1 MRVSV
6 VVEQGWDPTSI
17 EVGPAGGVDWSR
29 AVAVPV
35 PGSLEALE
43 LALGLGE
50 ARVLGHGLATVEDLL
65 RTCLALGA
73 AGVARAPDLFAVAA
87 ALRSEAPDL
96 VLTAHRSADH
106 GAGVTG
112 PMLAGL
118 LDLPQA
124 TAAESLR
131 VEGGEAV
138 AIRRLDRGERE
149 EVAVPLPA
157 VVAVEP
163 GIVRP
168 RAATPAAL
176 LAARSAPVPL
186 LPAAAP
192 AARARL
198 RGQGPPRPAPP
209 RLAAPD
215 PSLPAEGRIAAI
227 VGTAAGTARRELV
240 TGSPDEV
247 ADRIF
252 RFLAERGYV

>member
-1 MRVSV
+1 MRVSSSVCTNQFSAPSPYWLRPASPSSAIRHQSSSAMRVSV

-138 AIRRLDRGERE
+138 AVRRLD
-149 EVAVPLPA
+149 
-157 VVAVEP
+157 
-163 GIVRP
+163 
-168 RAATPAAL
+168 
-176 LAARSAPVPL
+176 
-186 LPAAAP
+186 
-192 AARARL
+192 
-198 RGQGPPRPAPP
+198 
-209 RLAAPD
+209 
-215 PSLPAEGRIAAI
+215 
-227 VGTAAGTARRELV
+227 
-240 TGSPDEV
+240 
-247 ADRIF
+247 
-252 RFLAERGYV
+252 